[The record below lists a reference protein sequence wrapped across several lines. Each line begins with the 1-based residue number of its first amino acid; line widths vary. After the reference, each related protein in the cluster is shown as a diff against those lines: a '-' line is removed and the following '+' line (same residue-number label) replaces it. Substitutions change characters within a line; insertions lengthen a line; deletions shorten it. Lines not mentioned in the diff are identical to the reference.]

1 MREIL
6 FFSRDVFL
14 LPCHKSI
21 AVILVTH
28 FFISSFKTWQN
39 LEMDTK
45 NLNRIETAISCLN
58 HQSFFQTDNISRLNS
73 CIFFWTDNLSHLNG
87 GLFFQMDNLRTE
99 DYFFRTGNLS
109 RSNRL
114 LFFFEWIA
122 LAISMDE
129 NFFECITSAI
139 RMDEDFL
146 RVDNLSCS
154 SRWLFFFWMDSLT
167 HLNGWVFFWM
177 HTCNLNH
184 LNRWIYFSNR

>member
-1 MREIL
+1 
-6 FFSRDVFL
+6 
-14 LPCHKSI
+14 
-21 AVILVTH
+21 
-28 FFISSFKTWQN
+28 
-39 LEMDTK
+39 
-45 NLNRIETAISCLN
+45 
-58 HQSFFQTDNISRLNS
+58 
-73 CIFFWTDNLSHLNG
+73 
-87 GLFFQMDNLRTE
+87 MDNLRTE

-154 SRWLFFFWMDSLT
+154 SR
-167 HLNGWVFFWM
+167 
-177 HTCNLNH
+177 
-184 LNRWIYFSNR
+184 